1 MPAGQYRKHDA
12 DDPITDSYIV
22 IATGHYAGE
31 AARHRCRSVDV
42 AADAWFIACGVP
54 HRLPF
59 EGISLCESLGLPAR
73 GALLD

>member
-1 MPAGQYRKHDA
+1 MPAGQYRKHAA

-31 AARHRCRSVDV
+31 AARHRCKGVDIV
-42 AADAWFIACGVP
+42 ADARFAASIVL
-54 HRLPF
+54 HRLSR

-73 GALLD
+73 SALLD